1 MQVFDDK
8 AETFFPELSAVLKSL
23 EKQAPFLREQRELI
37 MQARSQRI
45 ITDSS
50 KGFKVGINAQ
60 AQSLH
65 EDRPSQGFYHR
76 YRVLGSVQVRKP
88 LYHWGALDAASRV
101 SELNEQSVKLQYSSL
116 QRSYRS
122 KVRSDFLDL
131 VLLRYESQL
140 TQASYALAQNNEQ
153 DLDRRRQLG
162 LVSDLAVYEAT
173 LSRLKQSI
181 KLSDLRRKT
190 NYQGR
195 LFLAETGY
203 PKGLTFARTPSFS
216 LFCESR
222 VFTKNAPILVSQL
235 GSPELQNLKNQIEV
249 ERNRIKIAD
258 ADLKPKL
265 NLIGGLYQ
273 DQVDMANSQETVKR
287 NNLLIGI
294 EAQWDIWDSSL
305 SKGKKASA
313 MSKKRM
319 NELSLER
326 SARRLRLIVEDLA
339 NQISSLSSEIEVNR
353 QLVKVAEIRYEKS
366 LLEFQ
371 QNRITPTL
379 HFESRQTLDESKLD
393 LARTVSQYLKV
404 RDLYDERLNF
414 DKNQPTPR

>member
-1 MQVFDDK
+1 M
-8 AETFFPELSAVLKSL
+8 
-23 EKQAPFLREQRELI
+23 
-37 MQARSQRI
+37 
-45 ITDSS
+45 
-50 KGFKVGINAQ
+50 
-60 AQSLH
+60 
-65 EDRPSQGFYHR
+65 
-76 YRVLGSVQVRKP
+76 
-88 LYHWGALDAASRV
+88 
-101 SELNEQSVKLQYSSL
+101 
-116 QRSYRS
+116 
-122 KVRSDFLDL
+122 
-131 VLLRYESQL
+131 
-140 TQASYALAQNNEQ
+140 
-153 DLDRRRQLG
+153 
-162 LVSDLAVYEAT
+162 
-173 LSRLKQSI
+173 
-181 KLSDLRRKT
+181 
-190 NYQGR
+190 
-195 LFLAETGY
+195 
-203 PKGLTFARTPSFS
+203 
-216 LFCESR
+216 
-222 VFTKNAPILVSQL
+222 
-235 GSPELQNLKNQIEV
+235 